1 MSRGAR
7 HPAISSA
14 RHTNNPPGE
23 AEQSADD
30 RQARR
35 VAPRRAWRVR
45 VCIPD
50 ASPRLCTCHPSPKR
64 RGCTGA
70 VVRASLASVE
80 KQDGYTMDERREGAR
95 AMHSMTFKIRG
106 LDCAEE
112 VAVLQRA
119 VGPVVGGEA
128 HLAFDILNRTMTVD
142 LAQET
147 VSEAA
152 VRQAV
157 ARTGM
162 PGAALAGG
170 QRDSTRRDGLAAPCT
185 HHTLCRQWAPPRQ
198 RLSVA
203 CPTAWQRA
211 RCPGRRGQRRPGL
224 PSRQYPA
231 LPRGGDQRRLVHRP
245 ESPLCSAD
253 IPTRHESPDDR
264 GGRWAPSLLGSGS
277 RPRR

>member
-1 MSRGAR
+1 MIVKHGVLLRAVLGACASVFQT
-7 HPAISSA
+7 H
-14 RHTNNPPGE
+14 PPGC
-23 AEQSADD
+23 ASANS
-30 RQARR
+30 
-35 VAPRRAWRVR
+35 VHNT
-45 VCIPD
+45 
-50 ASPRLCTCHPSPKR
+50 S
-64 RGCTGA
+64 GA
-70 VVRASLASVE
+70 VAVRQLPSHS
-80 KQDGYTMDERREGAR
+80 EGEH
-95 AMHSMTFKIRG
+95 AMQSMTFKIRG
-106 LDCAEE
+106 MDCAEE

-128 HLAFDILNRTMTVD
+128 HLAFDILNGTMTVD